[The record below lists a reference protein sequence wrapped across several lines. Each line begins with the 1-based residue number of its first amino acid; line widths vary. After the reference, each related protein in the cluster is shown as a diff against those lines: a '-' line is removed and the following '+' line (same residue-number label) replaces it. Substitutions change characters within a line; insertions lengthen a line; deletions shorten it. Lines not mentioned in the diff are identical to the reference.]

1 MRDSLEAMDARA
13 DTTERK
19 NDRASGTTTRPRNE
33 VRMFSPAIE
42 FDEYLGEI
50 KQTGSRVRNA
60 PSQPMAL
67 GEDECSL
74 GGDAH

>member
-1 MRDSLEAMDARA
+1 MPVPTRR
-13 DTTERK
+13 ERK
-19 NDRASGTTTRPRNE
+19 NDSPSGTITLPRNE

-50 KQTGSRVRNA
+50 KQTGDLKWEI
-60 PSQPMAL
+60 PPMVLAK
-67 GEDECSL
+67 EECGL